1 MKEKEGIIKKFLIT
15 TMMTIKITVCYY
27 ALKVIKYDG
36 SSKFSPSPQGEVVLD
51 PERLFKN
58 CGSRKIT
65 PNVLQF
71 CGCRHG

>member
-27 ALKVIKYDG
+27 ALKLIKYVG
-36 SSKFSPSPQGEVVLD
+36 VPNYPLPPGEVVLD
-51 PERLFKN
+51 PERFFKN

>member
-36 SSKFSPSPQGEVVLD
+36 SSKFSSP
-51 PERLFKN
+51 PR
-58 CGSRKIT
+58 GSDAKPREI
-65 PNVLQF
+65 F
-71 CGCRHG
+71 